1 MSEAIRVERI
11 TDASEMPAFP
21 RDTSFFE
28 PYFQHQAKECLAIGG
43 EVLASRTSE
52 GTPSGLFMYD
62 KVEKGGTIY
71 TKSREV
77 FDYFCKS
84 KPFDYLFSEMLIAE
98 KQHQAYG
105 IYSTDFVGLPNHK
118 FSYEVSEGHQVDEII
133 VFMRQEYP
141 EINRLWISVA
151 LQNGER
157 CFMVQL
163 RNGIAGLGWV
173 SLVNGIG
180 RIHSLY
186 VKPQYRRMG
195 ISSDIV
201 YAQILWLKLHRA
213 RSAFS
218 EVASTSHVSGRF
230 SLRQYGTLCGQV
242 FMYFQE
248 MSKLKAGTIWAQ
260 TGNVL

>member
-1 MSEAIRVERI
+1 MSAAILVEKI
-11 TDASEMPAFP
+11 TDASEISTFP
-21 RDTSFFE
+21 RDISFFE

-77 FDYFCKS
+77 FDHFCKL
-84 KPFDYLFSEMLIAE
+84 KPFKFLFSEMLVAE
-98 KQHQAYG
+98 RRHQTYG
-105 IYSTDFVGLPNHK
+105 IYSTDFVGLPDHK
-118 FSYEVSEGHQVDEII
+118 FSYEVSQGHQVDEITN
-133 VFMRQEYP
+133 FMRQDFP
-141 EINRLWISVA
+141 EINRRWISVA
-151 LQNGER
+151 LQDGER
-157 CFMVQL
+157 CFIVRLQ
-163 RNGIAGLGWV
+163 NCIAGLGWV

-186 VKPQYRRMG
+186 VNPQYRRMG

-201 YAQILWLKLHRA
+201 YAQILWLKLQHA
-213 RSAFS
+213 KSAFS

-230 SLRQYGTLCGQV
+230 SLRRYGTLRGQV
-242 FMYFQE
+242 FMY
-248 MSKLKAGTIWAQ
+248 S
-260 TGNVL
+260 

>member
-1 MSEAIRVERI
+1 MSETVHVEKI

-43 EVLASRTSE
+43 EVLVSRTSE

-62 KVEKGGTIY
+62 RAEKGGTIY

-77 FDYFCKS
+77 FDHFRKL
-84 KPFDYLFSEMLIAE
+84 KPFNFLFSEILIAE
-98 KQHQAYG
+98 QQHQVYG
-105 IYSTDFVGLPNHK
+105 IYSTDFAGLPNHK
-118 FSYEVSEGHQVDEII
+118 FSYEVSEGHQVDEITN
-133 VFMRQEYP
+133 FMRQDYP
-141 EINRLWISVA
+141 EINRQWISVA
-151 LQNGER
+151 LQNGEK
-157 CFMVQL
+157 CFTVQL

-173 SLVNGIG
+173 SLINGIG

-186 VKPQYRRMG
+186 VKPQYRRIG

-201 YAQILWLKLHRA
+201 YAQILWLKLKRA
-213 RSAFS
+213 KSAFS

-230 SLRQYGTLCGQV
+230 SLRRYGTLCGQV
-242 FMYFQE
+242 FIY
-248 MSKLKAGTIWAQ
+248 S
-260 TGNVL
+260 

>member
-1 MSEAIRVERI
+1 M
-11 TDASEMPAFP
+11 F
-21 RDTSFFE
+21 
-28 PYFQHQAKECLAIGG
+28 
-43 EVLASRTSE
+43 
-52 GTPSGLFMYD
+52 D

-71 TKSREV
+71 TKSRDV
-77 FDYFCKS
+77 FDYFCKL
-84 KPFDYLFSEMLIAE
+84 KPFNFLFSEMLIAE
-98 KQHQAYG
+98 RQHEVYG
-105 IYSTDFVGLPNHK
+105 IYSTDFIGLPKHR
-118 FSYEVSEGHQVDEII
+118 FSYEVSEGHQVDEITD
-133 VFMRQEYP
+133 FMRQDYR
-141 EINRLWISVA
+141 EINRRWIGVA

-230 SLRQYGTLCGQV
+230 SLRLYGTLCGQV
-242 FMYFQE
+242 FIYSSE
-248 MSKLKAGTIWAQ
+248 IE
-260 TGNVL
+260 